1 MSPCSYLALIYL
13 QTHFLREQMD
23 GGVPVC
29 LTVWEIP
36 LAAVEASRH
45 GSSTQEKPF
54 AVCVLPWVVQHTAD
68 VLEKGH
74 TSKQREAFSQF
85 FQKSDI

>member
-23 GGVPVC
+23 GGVPMC

-36 LAAVEASRH
+36 LAAVEASRY

-54 AVCVLPWVVQHTAD
+54 AVCPALGCSAHC
-68 VLEKGH
+68 
-74 TSKQREAFSQF
+74 
-85 FQKSDI
+85 